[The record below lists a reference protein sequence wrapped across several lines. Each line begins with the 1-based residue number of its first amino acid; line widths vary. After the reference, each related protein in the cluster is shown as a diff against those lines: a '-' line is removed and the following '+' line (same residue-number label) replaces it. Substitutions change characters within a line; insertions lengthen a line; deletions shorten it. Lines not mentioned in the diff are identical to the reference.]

1 MLPLYIIIERDL
13 FFPAWIEKKM
23 MKREKNQ
30 KEIHE
35 LIAAVGSQTSL
46 PQDRVMFALELALE
60 QAVCE
65 FFNVRECQVDVEGK
79 IVVPF
84 FQHLPGIE
92 TDKTDKTGPNT
103 VYGGLMNPELN
114 VGNLHKNVMKRCR
127 KLFVRNLSQIEMVY
141 LREKWKSK
149 THQAVEGVIRDVDAN
164 RAVVHLGDNVQGI
177 TLKPEWVPKEVQFY
191 KEGAVFWFYISRIVE
206 NKSAI
211 TVYLSRGSKN
221 LPAAFLKEKMPWAKI
236 KIIKRIRGKKTWLKS
251 SALIHPEMIKALQR
265 ELKGEVIEVECQ

>member
-1 MLPLYIIIERDL
+1 MLPLYIIIEREL
-13 FFPAWIEKKM
+13 FFPVWIEKKM

-30 KEIHE
+30 KEIQE

-79 IVVPF
+79 IVIPF
-84 FQHLPGIE
+84 FQNLPVIE
-92 TDKTDKTGPNT
+92 TDKTDKTGPNN
-103 VYGGLMNPELN
+103 VYGVLMNPELN
-114 VGNLHKNVMKRCR
+114 VGNLHKNIMKRCR
-127 KLFVRNLSQIEMVY
+127 KLFVRNLGHVEMAY
-141 LREKWKSK
+141 LHEKWKPNV
-149 THQAVEGVIRDVDAN
+149 HQAVEGIIRNVSAN

-177 TLKPEWVPKEVQFY
+177 MLKPEWVPKEVPFY

-265 ELKGEVIEVECQ
+265 ELKGEVIEIVK